1 MQRDT
6 KTRAGIAAL
15 IYVMTNAVMFGAG
28 LIVVLS
34 VPGLRSHAAL
44 GILAVVL
51 TSLVFAAPVAWWLA
65 PLLRARYWRA
75 RNADRHAAAFPRI

>member
-15 IYVMTNAVMFGAG
+15 LYTMTNAVLFGAG
-28 LIVVLS
+28 LIFVLS
-34 VPGLRSHAAL
+34 VPDLRAHAGL

-51 TSLVFAAPVAWWLA
+51 ASFVFAAPAAWWLA
-65 PLLRARYWRA
+65 PRLRARYWRA
-75 RNADRHAAAFPRI
+75 RRRHTPALPRM